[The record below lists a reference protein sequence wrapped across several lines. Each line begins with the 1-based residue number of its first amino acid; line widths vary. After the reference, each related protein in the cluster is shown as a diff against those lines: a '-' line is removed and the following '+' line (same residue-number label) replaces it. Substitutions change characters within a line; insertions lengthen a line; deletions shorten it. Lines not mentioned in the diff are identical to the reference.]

1 MKPHN
6 LFLVHI
12 GNQTGIF
19 NLNWRLTEISAH
31 QTRLNFSHDW
41 ETKSVKR
48 TGSKVLGN
56 LEICCNTEKKKKKG
70 VVNISITTTT
80 VLTFDKSVVIFS
92 SDPLTNQTNSLEAK
106 GSSHVNKT
114 LWLGCKQCSLHL
126 KNKLRRHS
134 RWPSG
139 SEKRVATANSYVI
152 FTHVRVRSL
161 VLKNWLI
168 ILSNSVQWSEFDL
181 KPAPRFSHHFLTL
194 QLQKGTKTE
203 FLLIILIKYQADENN
218 ANHRLGDYLL
228 ILYQICPTN
237 IKRIGRC

>member
-1 MKPHN
+1 MIGRQNPSN
-6 LFLVHI
+6 EPGRRSLV
-12 GNQTGIF
+12 T
-19 NLNWRLTEISAH
+19 WRYVAI
-31 QTRLNFSHDW
+31 R
-41 ETKSVKR
+41 
-48 TGSKVLGN
+48 
-56 LEICCNTEKKKKKG
+56 KKKG
-70 VVNISITTTT
+70 VVNTSITTTT
-80 VLTFDKSVVIFS
+80 VLTCDKSVVILS
-92 SDPLTNQTNSLEAK
+92 SDPLTNQRNSLEAK

-114 LWLGCKQCSLHL
+114 LWFGCKQCSLHL
-126 KNKLRRHS
+126 KNKLQRHL

-139 SEKRVATANSYVI
+139 SEKRVDTANSYVA
-152 FTHVRVRSL
+152 FTHVRVPSL

-168 ILSNSVQWSEFDL
+168 NLSNSVQWSEFDL

-218 ANHRLGDYLL
+218 ENHRLGDYLL

>member
-1 MKPHN
+1 MIGRQNPSN
-6 LFLVHI
+6 EPGRRSLV
-12 GNQTGIF
+12 T
-19 NLNWRLTEISAH
+19 WRYVAI
-31 QTRLNFSHDW
+31 R
-41 ETKSVKR
+41 
-48 TGSKVLGN
+48 
-56 LEICCNTEKKKKKG
+56 KKKG
-70 VVNISITTTT
+70 VVNTSITTTT
-80 VLTFDKSVVIFS
+80 VLTCDKSVVILS

-126 KNKLRRHS
+126 KNKLQRHS

-139 SEKRVATANSYVI
+139 SEKRVDTANSYVA
-152 FTHVRVRSL
+152 FTHVRVPSL

-168 ILSNSVQWSEFDL
+168 NLSNSVQWSEFDL

-218 ANHRLGDYLL
+218 ENHRLGDYLL